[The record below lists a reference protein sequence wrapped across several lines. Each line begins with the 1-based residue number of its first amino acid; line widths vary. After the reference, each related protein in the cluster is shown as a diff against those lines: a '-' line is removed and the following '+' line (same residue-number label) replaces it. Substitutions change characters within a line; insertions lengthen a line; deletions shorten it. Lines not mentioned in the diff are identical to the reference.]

1 MSALG
6 DYVHWQRKPTSV
18 ESRHC
23 IFSEH
28 PASGHAPRYDLSD
41 EQVIVE
47 GRGDKE
53 VKETVD

>member
-1 MSALG
+1 MLYAT
-6 DYVHWQRKPTSV
+6 TSSGN
-18 ESRHC
+18 EKRPPWKGRRC